1 MGLTDRLRTIFS
13 PPPAVERGIT
23 YDWQGYGDLL
33 NFGGHTYPLFGNQ
46 TLTSEREEVNGD
58 FTGLSTG
65 AYQRNGIIFS
75 LMRDRLAIFSQAR
88 FQWQRIQKG
97 RPGDLW
103 GDASLGI
110 LEKPW
115 YGGTTGDL
123 LARALTH
130 VDMAGNAYI
139 TRRRDHRYLMRP
151 DWVSIVVGTNGDSES
166 DSDDLDSE
174 VLGYVYYPGGRY
186 SGDDPVIL
194 LREQV
199 AHFAPYPDPLRS
211 RVGMSWLTP
220 VIREM
225 ASDSAATAH
234 KLKFFENGATPN
246 MIVKRS
252 DTIGRTPFKEWV
264 DLMESGHAGL
274 ANAYKTLYL
283 SEGADATV
291 VGKDLQQI
299 DFKVVQGAG
308 ETRLAAAAGIHPV
321 IAGLSEGMAGSSL
334 NAGNFNSA
342 RRLVADKTM
351 WHLWSNVAG
360 SLETIVRPQSD
371 SRLWIDSRDIP
382 FLREDRK
389 DAADIQQIK
398 SSSIRQ
404 LTDAGF
410 EPDSVVRAV
419 EGENMTLLVHSGLY
433 SVQLQPPMPEGP
445 PEPEPEPVEP
455 DDAPDAETPV
465 EETPA

>member
-1 MGLTDRLRTIFS
+1 MGLTDRVRTLLR
-13 PPPAVERGIT
+13 PARGVT
-23 YDWQGYGDLL
+23 YDWQGYGDFL
-33 NFGGHTYPLFGNQ
+33 NFGGNQYPLFGNQ
-46 TLTSEREEVNGD
+46 TLTGEREEINGD
-58 FTGLSTG
+58 FTGLATG

-88 FQWQRIQKG
+88 FQYQRIQKG

-115 YGGTTGDL
+115 YGGTTADF
-123 LARALTH
+123 LAKASTH
-130 VDMAGNAYI
+130 VDMAGNFFAVK
-139 TRRRDHRYLMRP
+139 RRNQIKVMRP
-151 DWVSIVVGTNGDSES
+151 DWVSRVFGSFNDVDV
-166 DSDDLDSE
+166 DADDLDSE
-174 VLGYVYYPGGRY
+174 LLGYIYYPGGRY
-186 SGDDPVIL
+186 SGEDPVL
-194 LREQV
+194 LDRDLV
-199 AHFAPYPDPLRS
+199 ADYAPYPDPLSPGR
-211 RVGMSWLTP
+211 GMSWLTP

-225 ASDSAATAH
+225 AADSAATAH

-264 DLMESGHAGL
+264 ELMEQGHAGL

-351 WHLWSNVAG
+351 WHLWSNIAG
-360 SLETIVRPQSD
+360 SLETIVPAPSG
-371 SRLWIDSRDIP
+371 SRLWVDGRDIP

-389 DAADIQQIK
+389 DAAEIQQVK
-398 SSSIRQ
+398 AASIRT

-410 EPDSVVRAV
+410 EPVSVVAAV
-419 EGENMTLLVHSGLY
+419 EGENMSLLSHSGLY
-433 SVQLQPPMPEGP
+433 SVQLQPPMPETP
-445 PEPEPEPVEP
+445 DPEPEPVEP
-455 DDAPDAETPV
+455 DDAPDAETPI